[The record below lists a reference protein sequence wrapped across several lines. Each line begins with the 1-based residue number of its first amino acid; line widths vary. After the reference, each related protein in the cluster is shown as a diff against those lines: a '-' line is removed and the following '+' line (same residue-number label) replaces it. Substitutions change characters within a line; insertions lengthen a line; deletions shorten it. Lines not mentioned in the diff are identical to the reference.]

1 MFSSAGGLDIKGK
14 LEKIKGI
21 GRGSKDRRNVKRYRG
36 RTKPNKGIG
45 SKEGL
50 GLGSGLGYY

>member
-1 MFSSAGGLDIKGK
+1 MSRSTSRLDIKGK

-21 GRGSKDRRNVKRYRG
+21 GKGSKDRRNVKRYRG
-36 RTKPNKGIG
+36 RTKPDKGIG